1 MIVFMLLLNLGII
14 ESSEG
19 GIIVSQ
25 TNKTRTTV
33 DIYGKQY
40 TIMGKANAHH
50 VRMVATLVD
59 DKMREIHAA
68 NKSLDT
74 TKLAVLTAVNTMN
87 DYMNL
92 EKQYEEL
99 KRSIKTKEE

>member
-14 ESSEG
+14 ETSEG

-40 TIMGKANAHH
+40 TIMGEANAHH

-59 DKMREIHAA
+59 DKMREIHEA
-68 NKSLDT
+68 NKSLDS

-99 KRSIKTKEE
+99 KRSIQKKEE